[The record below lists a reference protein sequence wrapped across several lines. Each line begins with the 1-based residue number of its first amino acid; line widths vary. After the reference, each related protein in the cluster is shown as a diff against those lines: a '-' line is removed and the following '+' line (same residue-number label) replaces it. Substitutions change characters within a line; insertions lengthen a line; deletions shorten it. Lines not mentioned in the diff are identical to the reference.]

1 MQRLYARLCAWE
13 ARIAAAFLAGMALLI
28 FTGSAARV
36 AGHPLNW
43 TIDAATCLFAW
54 ACFLCADIAWRRDK
68 LMSVNVVT
76 DLLPPRLQRACRIAN
91 LLVIIAFLVFVVG
104 AGVWLAWTSRARSF
118 QGIPAISYSWIT
130 LAMPAGAILLVVTAV
145 LKLRAEAQAAPGGTR

>member
-1 MQRLYARLCAWE
+1 MQRFYALLCAWE
-13 ARIAAAFLAGMALLI
+13 TRIAAAFLAGMALLI
-28 FTGSAARV
+28 FTGSVARV

-68 LMSVNVVT
+68 LMSVNIVT
-76 DLLPPRLQRACRIAN
+76 DLLPPRLQRICRIAN
-91 LLVIIAFLVFVVG
+91 LLVVIAFLVFVVG

-130 LAMPAGAILLVVTAV
+130 LAMPAGAILLVVTAM
-145 LKLRAEAQAAPGGTR
+145 LKLRAEAHAPTEAP